1 MTPDAWITVGVLALV
16 VAGLVSNR
24 IGIDVV
30 MAGGLSLLLLLD
42 VVQIKQV
49 AAGFGS
55 SAVLMLGGLFVVA
68 AGLEHTGA
76 IRLAASKV
84 LGRPKSIPIAQ
95 IRLMGPVALF
105 SGFMNNTPIVAIGI
119 PIVRDWARRIRISP
133 SHLFMPLSFA
143 AILGGKLTLIGTASN
158 LIVMEEYL
166 AWLQGTPAGEAS
178 LSPVWVFF
186 GVAAIGLPCCIV
198 GVLFIALTS
207 KWLLPTRLPPED
219 LEQDGRQ
226 YRTEVVVGEGSS
238 VVGRTIEHADL
249 RNLPGLYLSEIER
262 NGTILPAVG
271 PDEVLQAGDR
281 LAFVGAL
288 ESVIDLRRIKG
299 LELDDQ
305 QARKLPVNATQR
317 RLVEAV
323 VSSNSP
329 LVGRSVRGSKFRT
342 RYNGVIVAVHRQGKQ
357 VEGKIGDIVL
367 RPGDTLLLETHHN
380 FVQAWKSSDEFFL
393 VSEVEH
399 ERPAR
404 HNRAKLSLAILV
416 LMSVLLAV
424 GIVDRVAAVWI
435 CALAMI
441 LTRCVTGTEARQA
454 INWQVLVVVAASLG
468 IASAVASTGLAGHAV
483 GLVSPGPETSL
494 GVLLFVVFLAAAA
507 ASQLVTPYAAAILLF
522 PFTMEMAAMAQ
533 VDTVPFMFV
542 LMVGAGCAF
551 INPVGYQTNL
561 MVYGPGGYRMLDFAR
576 MGIPLTI
583 LLGLTVAS
591 LAPLV
596 YL

>member
-1 MTPDAWITVGVLALV
+1 MTPDAWITLGILALV

-30 MAGGLSLLLLLD
+30 MAGGLSVLLLLD
-42 VVQIKQV
+42 VVHLKQV

-55 SAVLMLGGLFVVA
+55 SAVLMLGGLFIVA

-76 IRLAASKV
+76 IRLAAARL
-84 LGRPKSIPIAQ
+84 LGRPKSIPAAQ
-95 IRLMGPVALF
+95 LRLMAPVALC
-105 SGFMNNTPIVAIGI
+105 SGFMNNTPVVAIGI
-119 PIVRDWARRIRISP
+119 PIARDWARRLRISP
-133 SHLFMPLSFA
+133 SHLFIPLSFA

-166 AWLQGTPAGEAS
+166 GWLPDAEAS
-178 LSPVWVFF
+178 LGPGWVFF
-186 GVAAIGLPCCIV
+186 GVAAIGLPCCII
-198 GVLFIALTS
+198 GVLFIAASS
-207 KWLLPTRLPPED
+207 KWLLPTRIPAED
-219 LEQDGRQ
+219 LDQDGRR
-226 YRTEVVVGEGSS
+226 YRTEVVVSEDSS
-238 VVGRTIEHADL
+238 VVGKTIEQADL

-262 NGTILPAVG
+262 NGTILSAVS
-271 PDEVLQAGDR
+271 PNEVLRAGDR

-288 ESVIDLRRIKG
+288 ESVIDLRRVKG

-317 RLVEAV
+317 RLAEAV

-329 LVGRSVRGSKFRT
+329 LVGRSVRESKFRT

-357 VEGKIGDIVL
+357 IEGKIGDIVL
-367 RPGDTLLLETHHN
+367 RPGDTLLLETHQN
-380 FVQAWKSSDEFFL
+380 FEQMWKSSDEFFL
-393 VSEVEH
+393 VSEIPH

-404 HNRAKLSLAILV
+404 HNRAKVSLAILCI
-416 LMSVLLAV
+416 MSVLLAM
-424 GIVDRVAAVWI
+424 GTVDRVAAVWI

-441 LTRCVTGTEARQA
+441 LTRCVTGTEARRA

-468 IASAVASTGLAGHAV
+468 IASAVESTGLAAHAMS
-483 GLVSPGPETSL
+483 LVSPGPGTPL
-494 GVLLFVVFLAAAA
+494 GILLFVVFLAAAA

-522 PFTMEMAAMAQ
+522 PFTMEMADLANAN
-533 VDTVPFMFV
+533 TVPFMFV

-561 MVYGPGGYRMLDFAR
+561 MVYGPGGYRMTDFAR
-576 MGIPLTI
+576 VGLPLTI
-583 LLGLTVAS
+583 LLGLTAAL

-596 YL
+596 YM